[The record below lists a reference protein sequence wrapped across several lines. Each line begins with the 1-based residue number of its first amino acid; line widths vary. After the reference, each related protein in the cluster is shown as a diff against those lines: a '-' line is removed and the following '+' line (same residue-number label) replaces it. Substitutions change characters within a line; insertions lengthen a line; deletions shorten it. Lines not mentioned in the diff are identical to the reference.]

1 MSDLAEYFAG
11 RGARSCPPGGQAAT
25 DAEAQS
31 IACAFV
37 PAQQVDLGTYHSPG
51 ESAMSRQLAATALLG
66 ILALSGVQAAGSE
79 KPLTFHPRG
88 DDAIHLQGLLHAP
101 SGAGEFFP
109 GVVICHPD
117 PRYGGS
123 LSSHVVTAV
132 QGACSEM
139 GWATLRF
146 NFRGVDRSGGVFDDG
161 KGELADCLGALDALR
176 STPRV
181 DPARVAL
188 VGYSFGSWVGLR
200 AAVSDG
206 HVPAC
211 VCLSFP
217 VPAEEDIARHGYFA
231 DIRCPVLL
239 LTGTEDSISWLPT
252 IEAIV
257 AGNQRSDYCRVVALE
272 GADHFYSNPADLA
285 AARRATTT
293 FLHRLLMPAT

>member
-1 MSDLAEYFAG
+1 MRRHPAAIAFFA
-11 RGARSCPPGGQAAT
+11 
-25 DAEAQS
+25 
-31 IACAFV
+31 
-37 PAQQVDLGTYHSPG
+37 
-51 ESAMSRQLAATALLG
+51 
-66 ILALSGVQAAGSE
+66 ILALCRVQASGSE

-88 DDAIHLQGLLHAP
+88 DDAIDLQGLLQVP
-101 SGAGEFFP
+101 QGPAGPVP

-123 LSSHVVTAV
+123 LNSHVVAGV
-132 QGACSEM
+132 QGACGEM

-146 NFRGVDRSGGVFDDG
+146 NFRGVDRSGGAFDDG
-161 KGELADCLGALDALR
+161 KGEVADCLGALDRLR
-176 STPRV
+176 STPGV

-231 DIRCPVLL
+231 DIRFPVLL
-239 LTGTEDSISWLPT
+239 LSGTEDNISWLPT

-257 AGNQRSDYCRVVALE
+257 AANRSSDYCRVVALE
-272 GADHFYSNPADLA
+272 GAGHFYSSPADLA
-285 AARRATTT
+285 AAKRATTA
-293 FLHRLLMPAT
+293 FLHRLLVPRTP